1 MTRLPP
7 NAAPEKRYELATR
20 VLRLNIVSGR
30 LRPGMV
36 LLEGPIAELLQ
47 TSRAPVK
54 TALQTLEGEGLIHVF
69 DGRGYI
75 VGTPPDDLEPQRADL
90 RKMGLEIPDDIE
102 SALQKRGSLDRIY
115 LMVEKAIASC
125 LVFGEY
131 RMIES
136 DIAAHFNVSRTIVR
150 DVLSRLQERGLVQKS
165 QTSRWTAGPLT
176 AQSIRDRF
184 ALRKALEPLALTTAS
199 THWDIE
205 PIVQLRVR
213 AEAARQQTGESILP
227 DSHDIEA
234 DLLQCTVMQAP
245 NGQLVD
251 IITQN
256 LLPLNAANRI
266 LSQLGLPRDR
276 VAIDEHCMI
285 LDLIL
290 NGSIEPAAALL
301 RDHLKLAEQR
311 SIARLK
317 IVAVIPDAVS
327 FPPYL
332 IRV

>member
-102 SALQKRGSLDRIY
+102 SALQNRGSLDRIY

>member
-1 MTRLPP
+1 MSRLPP
-7 NAAPEKRYELATR
+7 NPAPEKRYELAAR

-54 TALQTLEGEGLIHVF
+54 TALQALEEEGLIHVF

-75 VGTPPDDLEPQRADL
+75 VGAPPDDLEPQRADL

-102 SALQKRGSLDRIY
+102 LALQNRGSLDRIY

-150 DVLSRLQERGLVQKS
+150 DVLSRLQERGLVRKS

-184 ALRKALEPLALTTAS
+184 ALRKALEPLALMTAS
-199 THWDIE
+199 TRWDVK
-205 PIVQLRVR
+205 PILQLRIR
-213 AEAARQQTGESILP
+213 AEAARQRTGDSTLP
-227 DSHDIEA
+227 DAHDIEA
-234 DLLQCTVMQAP
+234 DLLRCTVMQAP
-245 NGQLVD
+245 NRQMVD

-266 LSQLGLPRDR
+266 LTQLGLPRDR

-290 NGSIEPAAALL
+290 NGSIEPVAALL
-301 RDHLKLAEQR
+301 RDHLNLAEQR

-327 FPPYL
+327 FPAYL
-332 IRV
+332 IRM

>member
-1 MTRLPP
+1 MIRLQP
-7 NAAPEKRYELATR
+7 NPAPEKRYDLAAR

-36 LLEGPIAELLQ
+36 LLEGPIAEILQ

-54 TALQTLEGEGLIHVF
+54 TALQALEAEGLIHVF

-75 VGTPPDDLEPQRADL
+75 VGATPDDLEPQRADL

-102 SALQKRGSLDRIY
+102 AALQNRGSLDRIY
-115 LMVEKAIASC
+115 LTVEKAIASC

-150 DVLSRLQERGLVQKS
+150 DVLSRLQERGLVRKS

-176 AQSIRDRF
+176 AHSIRDRF
-184 ALRKALEPLALTTAS
+184 ALRQALEPLALVTAS
-199 THWDIE
+199 AHWDVE
-205 PIVQLRVR
+205 PILLLRIR
-213 AEAARQQTGESILP
+213 AEAARQRTGDPSLP

-245 NGQLVD
+245 NRQLVD

-256 LLPLNAANRI
+256 LLPLNAANRV
-266 LSQLGLPRDR
+266 LTQLGLPRDR
-276 VAIDEHCMI
+276 VAIDEHCTI

-290 NGSIEPAAALL
+290 NGSIEPVAALL
-301 RDHLKLAEQR
+301 REHLKLAEQR

-332 IRV
+332 IRT